1 MSPLLRA
8 LSALSALELISV
20 LVLLGNLAT
29 VHDPAVTRIL
39 GPLHGALYLTVA
51 VTAMLG
57 RGLAMRTRMGALV
70 PVLSGPLTMV
80 NVRREVRSA

>member
-8 LSALSALELISV
+8 LGALSALELISV

-57 RGLAMRTRMGALV
+57 RGLAMRTRIGALV

-80 NVRREVRSA
+80 NVRREVRTA

>member
-39 GPLHGALYLTVA
+39 GPLHGALYLTVV
-51 VTAMLG
+51 VTAVLG
-57 RGLAMRTRMGALV
+57 RGLAMRTRIGALV

-80 NVRREVRSA
+80 NVRREVRTA

>member
-80 NVRREVRSA
+80 NVRREVRST

>member
-57 RGLAMRTRMGALV
+57 HGLAMRTRMGALV

>member
-39 GPLHGALYLTVA
+39 GPLHGALYLTVV

-57 RGLAMRTRMGALV
+57 RGLAMRTRIGALV